1 MTFTLTQLWQIFL
14 AMCGSLITI
23 AGAGAIIIGLINKA
37 KKPDAER
44 DGKLKR
50 HDELLDNDNKRL
62 KALEEHQTEIE
73 ESQKMMMR
81 AMVALMRH
89 AIDGNNIEQLT
100 KESNKLNEYI
110 FNK

>member
-1 MTFTLTQLWQIFL
+1 MMNNLWQLTQLL
-14 AMCGSLITI
+14 CTI
-23 AGAGAIIIGLINKA
+23 IMTLGGAGAIIIGIIKWMR
-37 KKPDAER
+37 KPDTER
-44 DGKLKR
+44 DDKLKR

-100 KESNKLNEYI
+100 KESEKLNEYI

>member
-1 MTFTLTQLWQIFL
+1 MMNNLWQLTQLL
-14 AMCGSLITI
+14 CTI
-23 AGAGAIIIGLINKA
+23 IMTLGGAGAIIVGIIKWMR
-37 KKPDAER
+37 KPDTER
-44 DGKLKR
+44 DDRLKK

-73 ESQKMMMR
+73 ESQKMMIS

-100 KESNKLNEYI
+100 KESEKLNEYI

>member
-1 MTFTLTQLWQIFL
+1 MINNLWQLTQLT
-14 AMCGSLITI
+14 CTI
-23 AGAGAIIIGLINKA
+23 IMTLGGAGAIIVGIIRWMR
-37 KKPDAER
+37 KPDTER
-44 DGKLKR
+44 DDKLKK

-100 KESNKLNEYI
+100 KESEKLNEYI

>member
-1 MTFTLTQLWQIFL
+1 MMDNLWQLTQLL
-14 AMCGSLITI
+14 CTI
-23 AGAGAIIIGLINKA
+23 IMTLGGAGAIVIGIIRWMR
-37 KKPDAER
+37 KPDTER
-44 DGKLKR
+44 DERLKK

-73 ESQKMMMR
+73 ESQKLMMR

-100 KESNKLNEYI
+100 KESEKLNEYI

>member
-1 MTFTLTQLWQIFL
+1 MIDVLWKALQIFCT
-14 AMCGSLITI
+14 AVMTVG
-23 AGAGAIIIGLINKA
+23 GAGAIIIGIIRWWR
-37 KKPDAER
+37 KPDDER
-44 DGKLKR
+44 DTKLKR

-62 KALEEHQTEIE
+62 KTLEEHQTEIE
-73 ESQKMMMR
+73 ESQKLMMR

-100 KESNKLNEYI
+100 KESEKLNEYI